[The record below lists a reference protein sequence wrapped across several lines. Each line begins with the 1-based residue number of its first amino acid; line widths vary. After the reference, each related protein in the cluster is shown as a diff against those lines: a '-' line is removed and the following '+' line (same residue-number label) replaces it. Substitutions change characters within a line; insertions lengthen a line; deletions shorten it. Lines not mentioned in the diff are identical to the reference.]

1 MSQNTPATHVLNQ
14 SLTTAC
20 IDLDSSRTARHGTV
34 WRPSSRDRKPSFMA
48 TAFVELVYDH
58 KNKAWNSVKEMIPI
72 DTYCPCCID
81 TSASSTWHP
90 AADSQCDPCQQ
101 SKWYATIATLI
112 YPKTIFP
119 RRMMT
124 NDRGWQNH
132 WAVAHSNYIYIYPY
146 IQAWS
151 WPQLPGP
158 SQGMLGYQLETLPPS
173 RAWPGPHTAESLAF
187 TSLCIMRCGK

>member
-34 WRPSSRDRKPSFMA
+34 WRSSRDRKPSFMA

-58 KNKAWNSVKEMIPI
+58 KNKAWNAVKEMIPI

-119 RRMMT
+119 RRDQWPGLT
-124 NDRGWQNH
+124 KSLGSGPFKLDIHTSNLDLGHSSLGLRKVCLCISSKLCLLHALDLDLTRQNH
-132 WAVAHSNYIYIYPY
+132 W
-146 IQAWS
+146 
-151 WPQLPGP
+151 L
-158 SQGMLGYQLETLPPS
+158 
-173 RAWPGPHTAESLAF
+173 SLLFA
-187 TSLCIMRCGK
+187 IMRRGK